1 MFFQCHLSFWVLK
14 KVPKFQDHLGSSESG
29 QSSRRSNPDLKPSY
43 DTCLQGCS
51 RGALEAPH
59 FCHIRSTKTWTFL
72 ITSTSIRDALKV
84 NYLSLQ
90 GGGMVFLAV
99 SSGSLRCLCSEL
111 YRARTFARWCDPW
124 LTVHPL
130 QIPRCSNNPPTE
142 PENWIFRPSHPDV
155 FRVIFGLFRESPK
168 MHGGNSC
175 RLLRQSSPP
184 DQQNFYAILS
194 GSCEVLRIL
203 AANLRWL
210 TCGWI
215 FGWCYLSIYLI
226 YLFVIF
232 IVVYYFCAIYL
243 YISIELIV
251 FYLQHAHTSIY
262 MLINFMQLHNHMT
275 NTHTHIYRPM
285 VIWYV
290 RSSSH
295 FLSRSHFEHDLYI

>member
-1 MFFQCHLSFWVLK
+1 M
-14 KVPKFQDHLGSSESG
+14 PY
-29 QSSRRSNPDLKPSY
+29 R
-43 DTCLQGCS
+43 
-51 RGALEAPH
+51 
-59 FCHIRSTKTWTFL
+59 
-72 ITSTSIRDALKV
+72 SIR
-84 NYLSLQ
+84 YLSLQ
-90 GGGMVFLAV
+90 GGRMVFLAV

-111 YRARTFARWCDPW
+111 YRARTFAGWCDPW

-210 TCGWI
+210 TWGGI

-226 YLFVIF
+226 YLFFGDIYCTIYCTIESIYFIFAAYLHIYLQYIF
-232 IVVYYFCAIYL
+232 ILCI
-243 YISIELIV
+243 IIW
-251 FYLQHAHTSIY
+251 Q
-262 MLINFMQLHNHMT
+262 
-275 NTHTHIYRPM
+275 THTHTFTGPWSFDTWDHPRT
-285 VIWYV
+285 
-290 RSSSH
+290 
-295 FLSRSHFEHDLYI
+295 F